1 MVAASI
7 IALAILL
14 QTASFSAQAV
24 RIVTFGDSLTAPR
37 AGVITYSDV
46 LSRSLAKRGI
56 KVEVI
61 NSGVPGD
68 TSTKARAR
76 FATDVLAR
84 SPNLVIIQLG
94 ANDAAIDVWKTPAA
108 TQPRVSKSEYG
119 SNLRYFIRTLRER
132 STHVIL
138 MTPNRFAWTPKL
150 RSLYGKPPYDV
161 SSDDGFNFMLDEYAE
176 IMRDIAFR
184 ERIPLID
191 CAKHIPSS
199 ALLDGMHP
207 SSAGHRI
214 VADLLLPVVYP
225 LLLKP

>member
-1 MVAASI
+1 MVPASI
-7 IALAILL
+7 IVLAILL
-14 QTASFSAQAV
+14 QTASFAAHAV

-37 AGVITYSDV
+37 AGVITYSEV
-46 LSRSLAKRGI
+46 LSRNLTEKGI

-61 NSGVPGD
+61 NAGVPGD

-94 ANDAAIDVWKTPAA
+94 ANDAAIDVWKAPPA

-119 SNLRYFIRTLRER
+119 NNLRYFIQALRER
-132 STHVIL
+132 SADVIL

-150 RSLYGKPPYDV
+150 RSLYSKPPYDV
-161 SSDDGFNFMLDEYAE
+161 SSDDGFNFMLDEYSE
-176 IMRDIAFR
+176 IMRDIALR

-207 SSAGHRI
+207 SSTGHRI
-214 VADLLLPVVYP
+214 VADLLLPVVRS